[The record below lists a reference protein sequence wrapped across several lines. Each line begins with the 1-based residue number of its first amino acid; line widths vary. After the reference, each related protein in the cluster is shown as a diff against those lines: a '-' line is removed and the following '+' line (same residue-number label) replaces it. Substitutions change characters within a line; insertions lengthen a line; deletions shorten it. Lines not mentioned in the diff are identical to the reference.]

1 MRSFVLPLQ
10 SVIILHEVHA
20 PGLHVQTKVCDS
32 IWQEREHFFS
42 YSVVVVHCI
51 ELRALLT
58 GLPLFH
64 RL

>member
-1 MRSFVLPLQ
+1 MLPLQ
-10 SVIILHEVHA
+10 SVILHEVHA
-20 PGLHVQTKVCDS
+20 PGLHVQTKVCNS

-42 YSVVVVHCI
+42 YSVVVVHYI

-64 RL
+64 CL

>member
-1 MRSFVLPLQ
+1 MRSFVFPLQ
-10 SVIILHEVHA
+10 SVILHDVHA
-20 PGLHVQTKVCDS
+20 PGLHVQTKVCYS

-42 YSVVVVHCI
+42 YSVVVVHRV

-64 RL
+64 CL

>member
-10 SVIILHEVHA
+10 SVILHDVHA
-20 PGLHVQTKVCDS
+20 PGLHVQTKVCYS

-58 GLPLFH
+58 L
-64 RL
+64 

>member
-1 MRSFVLPLQ
+1 MLSLQ
-10 SVIILHEVHA
+10 SVILHDVHA

-32 IWQEREHFFS
+32 IWQEHEHFFS
-42 YSVVVVHCI
+42 YSVVVVHRV

-64 RL
+64 CL